1 MLIHCGYNSDHNRVT
16 GDMKMEEVAIDSVKD
31 VRVLLEG
38 IPLDEVS
45 VSITTNRDLFPV
57 MYII

>member
-1 MLIHCGYNSDHNRVT
+1 
-16 GDMKMEEVAIDSVKD
+16 MKMEEVAIDSVKD